1 MFSSCYQQPAAN
13 QCTTSQLHFTVCK
26 NSFTHEQRPFSFP
39 LNISSHLHFSFRCF
53 HIWSY
58 HKLTTNC
65 MPGNLCM
72 WSLIFTATFKVSS
85 CYYQFI
91 NRNALYKLPTT
102 AETNHHKLNSLKQH
116 SFIISQFCRSEPRCG
131 MAELGPPFRVSQV
144 EVSAW
149 AGPGSSLEA
158 LWGNQLSSSFGLSA
172 GFSSLRL

>member
-1 MFSSCYQQPAAN
+1 MFSSCYQQPVAN
-13 QCTTSQLHFTVCK
+13 QCTTSQLNFTVCK
-26 NSFTHEQRPFSFP
+26 NSFTHEQRPFSFL

-91 NRNALYKLPTT
+91 DSNALYKLPTT

-116 SFIISQFCRSEPRCG
+116 SFIISQFRIKNPG
-131 MAELGPPFRVSQV
+131 K
-144 EVSAW
+144 AW
-149 AGPGSSLEA
+149 V
-158 LWGNQLSSSFGLSA
+158 
-172 GFSSLRL
+172 SLRLPSSCQSELWSHHEARWGWTCNWAHMVAGQS